1 MLAVAGRVE
10 ALDEVALDGKTVG
23 FTPRHGHDGHAVGTA
38 TAPAERF
45 VVVLEAFGE
54 VAGLPDVE
62 RRVAFA
68 YDVNTTDGTELR
80 AEGVYF
86 ERVGGA

>member
-10 ALDEVALDGKTVG
+10 ALDEVALDGETVVL
-23 FTPRHGHDGHAVGTA
+23 TPRHGHDGHVVGTA
-38 TAPAERF
+38 TAPAGFF

-62 RRVAFA
+62 GNVIFA
-68 YDVNTTDGTELR
+68 HDVDTTDGKELG